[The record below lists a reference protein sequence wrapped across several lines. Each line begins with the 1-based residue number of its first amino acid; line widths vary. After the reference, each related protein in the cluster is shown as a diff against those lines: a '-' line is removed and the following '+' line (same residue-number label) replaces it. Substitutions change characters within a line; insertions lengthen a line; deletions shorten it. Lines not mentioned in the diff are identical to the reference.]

1 MQVYRGPEGEST
13 QWQDIHRKLGNLPEK
28 APVWRPDVFTPEK
41 EEAKDK
47 QWIDKKGEEDLEDL
61 EDEFVDQRFLEKYR
75 CACVPPRHAGVH
87 GSCSL
92 SALCIGC
99 PVRRPVDKG
108 SLCQQEIQ
116 CQYTRCAPY
125 QCPV

>member
-28 APVWRPDVFTPEK
+28 APVWKPDVFTPEK

-75 CACVPPRHAGVH
+75 WASAMPCHAMQVRVH
-87 GSCSL
+87 GCSPCSL
-92 SALCIGC
+92 
-99 PVRRPVDKG
+99 VRRLP
-108 SLCQQEIQ
+108 
-116 CQYTRCAPY
+116 
-125 QCPV
+125 CPCL